1 MAKSPV
7 VLPLPG
13 LSLTKGLT
21 AKVLPS
27 DVPQTASQAKAAT
40 PQPLWLALVFPRLA
54 LEVHDDQQRDFPSVV
69 VKEHKGRSVVHTAS
83 PLAEARGVSVEM
95 PVNAAYA
102 LCPGLKIYKFNEQT
116 QQNRLQQLAVWAE
129 QFTSKVSIQPP
140 HALLLEVR
148 GSLKLFGGLP
158 AIQKQIQQQLTQ
170 QWQHSFHHAVTPTPM
185 ASLLL
190 AYSGQS
196 DVVQNKNH
204 LRSVLGRLSINSL
217 PIGLKKKQQL
227 RRTGVRQLRDLWRLP
242 KEGLARRFGPK
253 LVNYIDRTLGVTP
266 DPLDFFVSPG
276 EFTAFYDFPMEV
288 HKTDLLL
295 NIAGQ
300 LLQQLV
306 AFLRERDAC
315 INECQFRLYHD
326 KHAATNI
333 IVGVRQATRD
343 HQHLMLLLEEHLN
356 RLALEAPV
364 KSIQLT
370 ARDFL
375 PFSPQNLSLFS
386 EPALNQQFAPQ
397 ESNIETL
404 LEQLQARLGR
414 DAIKTI
420 RSVNDHRP
428 EYAYRFNDAVAKK
441 SELIVQQR
449 PFWLLP
455 QPQLLPQKNNQ
466 PWLQGPIVLLKGP
479 ERIEAGW
486 WSGKDI
492 RRDYYIAMDSAG
504 SHLWIYQELTEDY
517 QWYLHGLFA

>member
-7 VLPLPG
+7 VLPLTG
-13 LSLTKGLT
+13 LLP

-27 DVPQTASQAKAAT
+27 DVLQTASQAEAAT
-40 PQPLWLALVFPRLA
+40 PQPLWLALVFPKLA
-54 LEVHDDQQRDFPSVV
+54 LEVHDDQRRDFPSVA
-69 VKEHKGRSVVHTAS
+69 VKQHKGRSIVHTTS
-83 PLAEARGVSVEM
+83 QLAEAQGVTIDM

-102 LCPGLKIYKFNEQT
+102 LCPGLKVYHVNEQA
-116 QQNRLQQLAVWAE
+116 QQNHLQQLAVWAE

-158 AIQKQIQQQLTQ
+158 AIQQQIQQQLTR
-170 QWQHSFHHAVTPTPM
+170 QWRHSFHHAVTPTPM

-196 DVVQNKNH
+196 DVVQHKQH
-204 LRSVLGRLSINSL
+204 LRSVLGRLSVNTL

-227 RRTGVRQLRDLWRLP
+227 RHIGARLLRDLWRLP
-242 KEGLARRFGPK
+242 KDALARRFGPK
-253 LVNYIDRTLGVTP
+253 LVNYLDRTLGLIP
-266 DPLDFFVSPG
+266 DPLDFFVSPR
-276 EFTAFYDFPMEV
+276 EFAVFYDFPMDV

-295 NIAGQ
+295 NVAEQ

-306 AFLRERDAC
+306 SFLRERDAC

-343 HQHLMLLLEEHLN
+343 QQHLTALLAEHLN
-356 RLALEAPV
+356 RLTLEAPV

-370 ARDFL
+370 ANDFV
-375 PFSPQNLSLFS
+375 PFSPQDLSLFVD
-386 EPALNQQFAPQ
+386 PALNPQLTAQ

-420 RSVNDHRP
+420 HSVNDHRP
-428 EYAYRFNDAVAKK
+428 EYAYRFNDTVAKK
-441 SELIVQQR
+441 SELVQQQR

-455 QPQLLPQKNNQ
+455 QPQLLPQKNHQ
-466 PWLQGPIVLLKGP
+466 PWLQGPVVLLKGP

-492 RRDYYIAMDSAG
+492 RRDYYIAVDSAG
-504 SHLWIYQELTEDY
+504 CHLWIYQELSEHY